1 MSSQSAP
8 ISVSILDRDYQFT
21 CQPEEREALKAAAAL
36 LDERMREIKKQSGN
50 LMALERIAV
59 MTALNLADELLKL
72 QSLDQARREQVDR
85 RIRYLAD
92 ELEGAL
98 VAAMD

>member
-1 MSSQSAP
+1 MTTQTAP
-8 ISVSILDRDYQFT
+8 ISVSILDREYKFT
-21 CQPEEREALKAAAAL
+21 CEPHERDDLRMAAEL
-36 LDERMREIKKQSGN
+36 LDERMREIKQSGN

-72 QSLDQARREQVDR
+72 QSLDVQRREKVDR
-85 RIRYLAD
+85 RIRRLAD

-98 VAAMD
+98 GAGMD